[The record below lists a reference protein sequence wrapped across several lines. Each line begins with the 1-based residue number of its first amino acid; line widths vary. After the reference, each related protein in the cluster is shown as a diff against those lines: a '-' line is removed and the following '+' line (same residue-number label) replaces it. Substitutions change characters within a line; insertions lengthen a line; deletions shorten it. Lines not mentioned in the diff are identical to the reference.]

1 MNRVATGKERILFVS
16 FIESDSYHNSRTV
29 LTPDGIEGSRYFLSC
44 NTFVL
49 CFIFDSDMFLYT
61 CFFNTISVSLT
72 GRDINNSL

>member
-16 FIESDSYHNSRTV
+16 FIESDSYQNSRTV

-49 CFIFDSDMFLYT
+49 IFIFDSDIFLYT
-61 CFFNTISVSLT
+61 CFFLYYFCFID
-72 GRDINNSL
+72 RKRYQ